1 MGDASASVVV
11 TGVGLQAGFSVR
23 LESGAN
29 CSPAGSDT
37 GLDVSAGNSVN
48 GGNTELTV
56 SIGGAGVT
64 PAGAYSVCVQLGTGD
79 FVKVGATELSAVTR
93 SLSGFAPAF
102 IASASTV
109 EEITISGTG
118 LATTFTVEL
127 EAGAT
132 CTAAGG
138 AGIVLTGAKTLNGD
152 GTSLTVVTGV
162 ATVTAAGGPTYSV
175 CVQQDSGDFVKVG
188 ASEVTA
194 EVRGLTSFAPASGP
208 ENDASASFAITGTG
222 LRAGDAV
229 RLEVGGCT
237 PAGAGTAATVVG
249 VNGGNTQLDFVVGG
263 AGLAAA
269 SYEVCVQFG
278 GVGDFTAVPGGPLV
292 LGACGVVWFF
302 CFFSFPFFSFLCFV
316 PSSGCGLSSLP
327 FLFLVP
333 SLCGFV
339 PLVAASLFFVLNPR
353 VVCGVLSVCD
363 AQRRGALRRSALRA

>member
-316 PSSGCGLSSLP
+316 PSSGCGLSFLP
-327 FLFLVP
+327 LLFLVP

-339 PLVAASLFFVLNPR
+339 PLVAASLFFRAEPP
-353 VVCGVLSVCD
+353 CGLWC
-363 AQRRGALRRSALRA
+363 ALCV